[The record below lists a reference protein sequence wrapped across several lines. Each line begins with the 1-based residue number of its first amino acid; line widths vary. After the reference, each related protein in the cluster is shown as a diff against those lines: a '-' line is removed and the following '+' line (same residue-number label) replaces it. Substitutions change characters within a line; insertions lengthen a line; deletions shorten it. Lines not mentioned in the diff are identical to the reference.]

1 MKKYIPIPVFHD
13 TIFGKECDPDYIAEC
28 MANGMPEEDMKHLLH
43 EFGAYVLSMFEI
55 KEGDHMGR
63 VYTEAQAKATKAYYE
78 KQTESGQVQIIV
90 RMTKEDRERLQKA
103 AAASGKAQ
111 KDFVMDA
118 LNEAIKKE
126 IGAGE

>member
-1 MKKYIPIPVFHD
+1 
-13 TIFGKECDPDYIAEC
+13 
-28 MANGMPEEDMKHLLH
+28 
-43 EFGAYVLSMFEI
+43 
-55 KEGDHMGR
+55 MGR
-63 VYTEAQAKATKAYYE
+63 VYTDAQKKATKTYYE
-78 KQTESGQVQIIV
+78 KQTENGQVQIIV

-111 KDFVMDA
+111 KDFAMDA